1 MKILVVTFTYPPE
14 LGGVAEVARTQVN
27 GFVARGHEVSVATTF
42 DARRT
47 AEHAPAG
54 VQVHQFRVGGSFE
67 AGHGY
72 HGELAAYQD
81 FIAQHPADVIL
92 FHCWQN
98 WTVDVALPALKR
110 SVARKILLSHG
121 VDAQLWK
128 RHRRFPWGLGQWLRT
143 FPYALRLPGQ
153 MKAFDR
159 LVFLSARCD
168 AGRFFDGWLA
178 RRVCP
183 EKISVIPN
191 GVHLGEFRNSH
202 GDFRQSLGINTKY
215 MLLHVASYDDRKNQL
230 ATLRDFM
237 ALNRNDATLVFIGG
251 EFNEYQARAAA
262 KQDQLK
268 RRFNQAQVRF
278 LQKIPKPMIYAA
290 YQTADLFLLGAK
302 YETQPLAILDAMA
315 AGVPF
320 IATNAGCVSEFPGG
334 LVCGTG
340 RATTRAIAQLL
351 DDEAWRRRL
360 GAAGRAACV
369 EKYDWERVLD
379 AYEKLFQQLHAER
392 SGAPQI
398 QP

>member
-1 MKILVVTFTYPPE
+1 LKILIVSFTFPPE

-27 GFVARGHEVSVATTF
+27 GFARRGHEVSVATTF

-47 AEHAPAG
+47 ADHAPPG
-54 VQVHQFRVGGSFE
+54 VKIDQFRVNGSFE
-67 AGHGY
+67 AGRGY
-72 HGELAAYQD
+72 HGELAAYQE
-81 FIAQHPADVIL
+81 FIAHHSADLIL

-98 WTVDVALPALKR
+98 WTVDVALPALPR
-110 SVARKILLSHG
+110 NAARKILLSHG

-143 FPYALRLPGQ
+143 FPYALRLPGR

-178 RRVCP
+178 KRVCP

-191 GVHLGEFRNSH
+191 GVHLGELRSPH
-202 GDFRQSLGINTKY
+202 GDFRQSQGIDSQY
-215 MLLHVASYDDRKNQL
+215 LALHVASYDDRKNQL
-230 ATLRDFM
+230 ATLQDFM
-237 ALNRNDATLVFIGG
+237 ALNRNDVTLVFIGG

-262 KQDQLK
+262 KHDQLK
-268 RRFNQAQVRF
+268 RRFSRARVRF

-320 IATNAGCVSEFPGG
+320 ISTNAGCVGEFPGG
-334 LVCGTG
+334 LVRGTG
-340 RATTRAIAQLL
+340 RATTQAIAQLL
-351 DDEAWRRRL
+351 DDGELRRRL
-360 GAAGRAACV
+360 GADGRAACA

-379 AYEKLFQQLHAER
+379 AYENLFQQLH
-392 SGAPQI
+392 
-398 QP
+398 